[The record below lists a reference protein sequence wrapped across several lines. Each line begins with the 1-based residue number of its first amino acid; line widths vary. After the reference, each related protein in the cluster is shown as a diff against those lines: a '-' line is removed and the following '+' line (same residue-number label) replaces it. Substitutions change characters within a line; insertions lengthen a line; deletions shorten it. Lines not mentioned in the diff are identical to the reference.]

1 MTHCPG
7 CGETFGVQVPPASVR
22 ESGLMAERDRYR
34 EALERIAAIAD
45 PYPAE
50 IARDALNAEPR
61 REQSS

>member
-1 MTHCPG
+1 
-7 CGETFGVQVPPASVR
+7 
-22 ESGLMAERDRYR
+22 MAERDRYR